1 MAEDRLEA
9 ALEQLPAD
17 YRAVLVLKD
26 MEGRKYPEIAE
37 LLQVP
42 IPVVRG
48 RLHQARV
55 CLAKLLQREVD
66 EEKMED

>member
-1 MAEDRLEA
+1 MGEDRLEA

-26 MEGRKYPEIAE
+26 MEGMKYPEIAE
-37 LLQVP
+37 ILQVSV
-42 IPVVRG
+42 PVVRG
-48 RLHQARV
+48 RLHQARI

-66 EEKMED
+66 EGTME

>member
-26 MEGRKYPEIAE
+26 MEGMRYPEIAE
-37 LLQVP
+37 ILQVSV
-42 IPVVRG
+42 PVVRG
-48 RLHQARV
+48 RLHQARI

-66 EEKMED
+66 EGTME